1 MVRVDQFEMVWNSDL
16 DAMLLQ
22 PPVSDVFFNQPTIS
36 VIPLDDHTAE
46 LTDLE
51 TDQPGHGA
59 GRATMNAILM
69 LADELGVTL
78 EIESMYDENVEG
90 GLGPD
95 ELEHWYRRLGFTD
108 IPNRDP
114 DREDYECDRYLVRQ
128 PRSGN

>member
-1 MVRVDQFEMVWNSDL
+1 MAPQLELGL
-16 DAMLLQ
+16 DTFGDVTADADGHLLSHAQ
-22 PPVSDVFFNQPTIS
+22 VLRNVVEQA
-36 VIPLDDHTAE
+36 V
-46 LTDLE
+46 
-51 TDQPGHGA
+51 
-59 GRATMNAILM
+59 